1 MKKRTLFRLDHLL
14 YLFFFF
20 FAAKCV
26 FANTLIQNLEMDN
39 FITELMSRM
48 TLEEKIGQ
56 LNLVPIGLKVTGP
69 DITQNVDQK
78 IRQGLIGGV
87 FNTYTPSAV
96 KQLQDIAVKE
106 SRLKIPLLFGF
117 DVIHGHRTIFPMPL
131 ALSASWNLRMIEN
144 MARVSAVEASA
155 DGLHWTFSPMVDI
168 SRDPRW
174 GRVMESAGEDAYLGS
189 LISKAMVRG
198 YQGKDLSQSKNIM
211 ACVKHFALY
220 GAVEAGRDYNTVDM
234 SPARMYN
241 EYFPPYKAAVDA
253 GVATVMSTFNEVN
266 GIPSTGNHWL
276 MQTVLRD
283 QFGFK
288 GFVVTDYS
296 AVTEMREHGSGDAE
310 QVTALAINAPIEMDM
325 ADEMF
330 ITYLPKLVQEKKIS
344 ESAIDRACRLIL
356 EAKWKLGLF
365 ENPYKNLDHD
375 RSKKDILTKEHLEL
389 ARDAARQSIVL
400 LKNSNHLLP
409 LKEKQKIA
417 FIGPFVKDANQQLG
431 EWRAAGIATE
441 ATSLWSALQTQLKNN
456 QFLYAQGANFTDDR
470 ELMEYLNQYHG
481 NITLSNPQKLL
492 KEALTVAKKS
502 DVIVAVLGEPFGMSG
517 EAASR
522 SDIHL
527 LSNQLSLLKEL
538 KKLNKPIVLVLMNGR
553 PLALEWENNNMDAIV
568 EAWYG
573 GTQAGPA
580 LVDILFGAYNPSAK
594 ITMTFP
600 RNVGQIPIYY
610 NSKNT
615 GRPYKTL
622 HAQFAE
628 RYKSKYL
635 DVLNTPLYPFGYGLS
650 YTTFEYGDIQLNQS
664 TLTHSSPIEASIKIT
679 NIGDYD
685 GEEIVQ
691 MYVHDV
697 VASLTRPVK
706 ELKYFKKI
714 KIPKGTT
721 ATVSFKITEDMLR
734 FYNENLDYQSEPGEF
749 RVFIGPNSR
758 DVKETAFLLK

>member
-1 MKKRTLFRLDHLL
+1 MRKIKLFGFRFLL
-14 YLFFFF
+14 SYF
-20 FAAKCV
+20 FAAQSV
-26 FANTLIQNLEMDN
+26 FANTATQNADMKT
-39 FITELMSRM
+39 FIDELMSRM

-78 IRQGLIGGV
+78 IRQGLVGGV

-106 SRLKIPLLFGF
+106 TRLKIPLLFGF

-131 ALSASWNLRMIEN
+131 ALSASWNLPMIEN
-144 MARVSAVEASA
+144 MARVSAIEASA

-174 GRVMESAGEDAYLGS
+174 GRVMESAGEDSYLGA
-189 LISKAMVRG
+189 LIAKAMVKG
-198 YQGKDLSQSKNIM
+198 YQGTDLSQPKNIM

-241 EYFPPYKAAVDA
+241 EYFPPYKAAIDA

-276 MQTVLRD
+276 MQHVLRD
-283 QFGFK
+283 QFDFK

-296 AVTEMREHGSGDAE
+296 AVTEMREHGSGNAE

-330 ITYLPKLVQEKKIS
+330 ITYLPKLVKEKKVS
-344 ESAIDRACRLIL
+344 EVAIDRACRLIL

-365 ENPYKNLDHD
+365 QNPYKNLDHD
-375 RSKKDILTKEHLEL
+375 RSKNEILTQDHLNF
-389 ARDAARQSIVL
+389 ARDAARQSMVL
-400 LKNSNHLLP
+400 LKNSNQTLP
-409 LKEKQKIA
+409 LHQNQKIA
-417 FIGPFVKDANQQLG
+417 FIGPFVKDKNQQLG
-431 EWRAAGIATE
+431 EWRAAGIATD
-441 ATSLWSALQTQLKNN
+441 ATSLWDAIEKKFENN
-456 QFLYAQGANFTDDR
+456 NFFYAQGANFTDDP
-470 ELMEYLNQYHG
+470 ELVEYLNQYHG
-481 NITLSNPQKLL
+481 NITLSNSENLL
-492 KEALTVAKKS
+492 KEALSIAKKS

-527 LSNQLSLLKEL
+527 LKNQTTLLKEL

-553 PLALEWENNNMDAIV
+553 PLALEWENKNMDAIL
-568 EAWYG
+568 EAWFA
-573 GTQAGPA
+573 GTQTGPA
-580 LVDILFGAYNPSAK
+580 LVDVLFGNYNPSAK

-600 RNVGQIPIYY
+600 RDVGQIPIYY

-650 YTTFEYGDIQLNQS
+650 YTKFEYGNIELNQS
-664 TLTHSSPIEASIKIT
+664 TLTKSSPIQASIKIT
-679 NIGDYD
+679 NTGNYD

-691 MYVHDV
+691 MYIHDV

-706 ELKYFKKI
+706 ELKSFKKI
-714 KIPKGTT
+714 KLKKNESTT
-721 ATVSFKITEDMLR
+721 VVFNISADMLR
-734 FYNENLDYQSEPGEF
+734 FYSENLEYKSEPGEF
-749 RVFIGPNSR
+749 KLFIGTNSR
-758 DVKETAFLLK
+758 DVKETSFVLK